1 MSFMRDITDDI
12 SKVDYA
18 HFIQKVDVPEYVKSA
33 SVDTKS
39 SVKDLKSNCF
49 ADTFNYQFPINTKA
63 SCWTSALYLYGNAP
77 SKHSARWDRVENSVI
92 KFAKIWGIE
101 KDLAVIKEAFKPE
114 EPIAPQY
121 ALEMDFLGQ
130 KIQKCPCHTVEYAKM
145 SCDWL
150 YEHRH
155 SFPAE
160 VQIKTANGLFEVLED
175 YREMPEQSRE
185 YLIKLCEAENGATNT
200 AYKVAQEI
208 KNRLAAIPQDQ
219 WGVEGDNLLKIA
231 SALAE
236 MPEGHL
242 TSDPISVAQAIE
254 TFDIK
259 SGLDKRWGGG
269 FIPPVELMFNITR
282 SKAATAVE
290 DTVKLMNGNYINLAN
305 IPLSSLED
313 GLKKAGDDF
322 LNYAK
327 PDGLNLDIDKVKEV
341 IPTIPAPDATRMQSA
356 FPANSSNISL
366 D

>member
-1 MSFMRDITDDI
+1 M
-12 SKVDYA
+12 
-18 HFIQKVDVPEYVKSA
+18 
-33 SVDTKS
+33 
-39 SVKDLKSNCF
+39 
-49 ADTFNYQFPINTKA
+49 
-63 SCWTSALYLYGNAP
+63 
-77 SKHSARWDRVENSVI
+77 
-92 KFAKIWGIE
+92 
-101 KDLAVIKEAFKPE
+101 
-114 EPIAPQY
+114 
-121 ALEMDFLGQ
+121 
-130 KIQKCPCHTVEYAKM
+130 
-145 SCDWL
+145 
-150 YEHRH
+150 
-155 SFPAE
+155 
-160 VQIKTANGLFEVLED
+160 
-175 YREMPEQSRE
+175 
-185 YLIKLCEAENGATNT
+185 
-200 AYKVAQEI
+200 
-208 KNRLAAIPQDQ
+208 
-219 WGVEGDNLLKIA
+219 
-231 SALAE
+231 
-236 MPEGHL
+236 
-242 TSDPISVAQAIE
+242 AQAIE